1 MSFKKW
7 LNNTIVTCGANDAVE
22 IKCLR
27 TYTNNQKI
35 HVCKHCGFVYVKERR
50 TAIEVANEYEE
61 ILKNKSTKIII
72 PQEFL
77 QSRLDKFLLQI

>member
-1 MSFKKW
+1 M
-7 LNNTIVTCGANDAVE
+7 TRGANDAVE

-50 TAIEVANEYEE
+50 TAIEVANEWSEE
-61 ILKNKSTKIII
+61 IFKNKSTKIII